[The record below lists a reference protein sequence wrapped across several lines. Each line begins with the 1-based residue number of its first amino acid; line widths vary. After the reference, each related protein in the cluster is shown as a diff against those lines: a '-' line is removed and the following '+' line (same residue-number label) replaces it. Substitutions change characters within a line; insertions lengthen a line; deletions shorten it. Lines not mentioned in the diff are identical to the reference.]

1 MAVSHI
7 LVPSND
13 LHGIVRE
20 AEAAERRRVEEKV
33 DTWRKEINSAYHV
46 ILLTELRCVQ
56 YDIFPVQIYS
66 FIRCLLCGRI
76 IITLPNFIAINSSVF
91 NCISVL

>member
-1 MAVSHI
+1 VPLRRERQARGDRPDTMDIPMAVPYI

-33 DTWRKEINSAYHV
+33 DTWREQINSAYHV
-46 ILLTELRCVQ
+46 NCNTPSSLRCCAV
-56 YDIFPVQIYS
+56 
-66 FIRCLLCGRI
+66 
-76 IITLPNFIAINSSVF
+76 
-91 NCISVL
+91 